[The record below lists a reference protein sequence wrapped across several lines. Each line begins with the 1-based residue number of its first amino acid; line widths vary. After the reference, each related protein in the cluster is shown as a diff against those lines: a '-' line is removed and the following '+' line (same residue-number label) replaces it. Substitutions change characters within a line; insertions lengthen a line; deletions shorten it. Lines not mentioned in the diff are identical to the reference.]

1 MHVLIQTVGSRG
13 DVQPY
18 LALGLGLVAAGHR
31 VTINTATRFEA
42 DVRAHGFAF
51 APLED
56 GLLELLDA
64 NAGLIE
70 DMGRPLAAA
79 RTARRLLRDTKP
91 IQRAL
96 FWDGWAAAEAA
107 APDLIVYHPK
117 MSGAVHYA
125 EALGVPVALGSLI
138 AQFVPTRAFPSIG
151 MPHGP
156 AALNRASYRLV
167 LAASKRVLAP
177 FVSEWRDTLG
187 LPPQPR
193 GTDVLH
199 TSAGDPI
206 PVLHAISPS
215 VVPVPPDW
223 PETAPMT
230 GYWFLDAPDW
240 TPSRELASF
249 LDGGAPPV
257 YVGFGSMSGRQPERL
272 AATVVEALGR
282 AGVRG
287 VLARG
292 WGGLSPS
299 DLPDSIYAID
309 RAPHDALFPRMAA
322 VVHHGGAGTTA
333 AGLRAGRPTVVCPFF
348 GDQPFWGRRVR
359 DLGVGPSPMPQR
371 RLDAA
376 ELAKAVRAAVHDP
389 QVRRRAEALGRAIRA
404 EDGVATAVRQ
414 LEAIASSAPRRGRAG
429 EAA

>member
-18 LALGLGLVAAGHR
+18 LALGLGLAAAGHR
-31 VTINTATRFEA
+31 VTVNTATRFEA
-42 DVRAHGFAF
+42 DVRARGFGF

-64 NAGLIE
+64 NAGLVE
-70 DMGRPLAAA
+70 DMGRPISAV
-79 RTARRLLRDTKP
+79 RTARRMLRETRP

-107 APDLIVYHPK
+107 QPDVILYHPK

-125 EALGVPVALGSLI
+125 EALGVPVVLGSLI
-138 AQFVPTRAFPSIG
+138 AQFVPTQAFPSVG
-151 MPHGP
+151 MPAGP
-156 AALNRASYRLV
+156 AALNRAGYRLV
-167 LAASKRVLAP
+167 LTASKRVLAP
-177 FVSEWRDTLG
+177 FVREWRDALG

-206 PVLHAISPS
+206 PALHAISPS
-215 VVPVPPDW
+215 VVPRPHDW
-223 PETAPMT
+223 PETATMT

-240 TPSRELASF
+240 TPPRDLAAF
-249 LDGGAPPV
+249 LDAGPPPV
-257 YVGFGSMSGRQPERL
+257 YVGFGSMSGRQPDRL
-272 AATVVEALGR
+272 AATVAEALER

-287 VLARG
+287 LLALG
-292 WGGLSPS
+292 WGGLAPEN
-299 DLPDSIYAID
+299 LPDSIHAID
-309 RAPHDALFPRMAA
+309 RAPHDALFPRVAA

-333 AGLRAGRPTVVCPFF
+333 AGLRAGRPTVICPFF

-359 DLGVGPSPMPQR
+359 DLGVGPSPIPQR
-371 RLDAA
+371 RLTADG
-376 ELAKAVRAAVHDP
+376 LAKAIQAAVDDP
-389 QVRRRAEALGRAIRA
+389 QIRSRADALGRAVRA

-414 LEAIASSAPRRGRAG
+414 LDAIADPAPKRGRAG
-429 EAA
+429 EQA